1 MPTKRY
7 IKLILPLRLEWE
19 PCYLLAGDVRPGQRV
34 IVRFAGRRTVGVVS
48 EVDVTPD
55 IDESRIQPVLTV
67 ESGLEPISPEE
78 ISLWRFIADYYL
90 CTVGEVY
97 KAAYPGLKTAAEE
110 SSARS
115 QQRKEAM
122 EERTI
127 EVWQQRIARLEA
139 RLQAKEADLSKK
151 HNDAVRSRLESQ
163 RGAILEELQAAKDRL
178 ASFSH
183 KLDLAGQDWSRL
195 LKSLPETAAEPIL
208 AKALSSGKPVLLK
221 SSDRI
226 QNYVQAAAEQIRKGK
241 NVCILVNEIALA
253 GKLCEALRASFG
265 ELVLVHHSQMTRA
278 AQRRI
283 NDAVRSGRPY
293 VLVGTRSAIFIPHRE
308 LGLIIVENEE
318 SPFYKQS
325 DTAPRYNARDCAVQL
340 ARIHGCGIILG
351 SASPSLESILNARSG
366 RYSLI
371 DRNPDGRE
379 MHPGC
384 SFTLIDIPAERK
396 KNGMAGVF
404 SRKLLEAMRWSKRSA
419 LIRGFEKPEE
429 LGEPQADVFTFPQ
442 AAKTD
447 LSSYDLV
454 GILNADALFNPA
466 DFRSDEHAFQFLERL
481 KSICPK
487 LMVQTRQAGHQ
498 VFALNS
504 AEPLLEERRAFNL
517 PPYYRLIELRVRDAA
532 TAESLG
538 RSLQKD
544 GFSPMVLAEAV
555 RIALPRDKQL
565 LERKRKIRKTVEAF
579 RSTFK
584 ADVIIDV
591 DPA

>member
-1 MPTKRY
+1 M
-7 IKLILPLRLEWE
+7 
-19 PCYLLAGDVRPGQRV
+19 
-34 IVRFAGRRTVGVVS
+34 
-48 EVDVTPD
+48 
-55 IDESRIQPVLTV
+55 
-67 ESGLEPISPEE
+67 
-78 ISLWRFIADYYL
+78 
-90 CTVGEVY
+90 
-97 KAAYPGLKTAAEE
+97 
-110 SSARS
+110 
-115 QQRKEAM
+115 
-122 EERTI
+122 
-127 EVWQQRIARLEA
+127 
-139 RLQAKEADLSKK
+139 
-151 HNDAVRSRLESQ
+151 
-163 RGAILEELQAAKDRL
+163 
-178 ASFSH
+178 
-183 KLDLAGQDWSRL
+183 
-195 LKSLPETAAEPIL
+195 
-208 AKALSSGKPVLLK
+208 
-221 SSDRI
+221 
-226 QNYVQAAAEQIRKGK
+226 
-241 NVCILVNEIALA
+241 NEIALA
-253 GKLCEALRASFG
+253 GSLCEALKASFG

-308 LGLIIVENEE
+308 LGLIIVDNEE

-325 DTAPRYNARDCAVQL
+325 DIAPRYNARDCAVQL
-340 ARIHGCGIILG
+340 ARILGCGIILG

-366 RYSLI
+366 RYALI

-384 SFTLIDIPAERK
+384 NFTLIDISAERR
-396 KNGMAGVF
+396 KNGMDGVY
-404 SRKLLEAMRWSKRSA
+404 SRKLLQAMRRSKRTA

-442 AAKTD
+442 ASKTD
-447 LSSYDLV
+447 FSSYHLV

-481 KSICPK
+481 RSTCPK

-498 VFALNS
+498 VFSLNS

-517 PPYYRLIELRVRDAA
+517 PPYYRLIELRVHDAA

-538 RSLQKD
+538 RSLQKE

-565 LERKRKIRKTVEAF
+565 QESKRKLRNTVEAF

>member
-1 MPTKRY
+1 M
-7 IKLILPLRLEWE
+7 
-19 PCYLLAGDVRPGQRV
+19 
-34 IVRFAGRRTVGVVS
+34 VS

-55 IDESRIQPVLTV
+55 IDESRIQPVLAPD
-67 ESGLEPISPEE
+67 SGLEPISPEE
-78 ISLWRFIADYYL
+78 IKLWRFMAEYYL

-115 QQRKEAM
+115 QQRKEAL

-127 EVWQQRIARLEA
+127 EVWQQRISRLEA
-139 RLQAKEADLSKK
+139 RLAAKDADLEKK
-151 HNDAVRSRLESQ
+151 HGEAVRSRLEGQ
-163 RGAILEELQAAKDRL
+163 RREIAAELQAARDRL

-195 LKSLPETAAEPIL
+195 LEGLPETTAEPIL

-221 SSDRI
+221 SADRI
-226 QNYVQAAAEQIRKGK
+226 RNYVQAAAEQLRNGK

-253 GKLCEALRASFG
+253 GSLCEALKASFG
-265 ELVLVHHSQMTRA
+265 DLLMVHHSQMTRA

-308 LGLIIVENEE
+308 LGLIIVDNEE

-340 ARIHGCGIILG
+340 ARIHGCSIILG
-351 SASPSLESILNARSG
+351 SVSPSLESILNASGG
-366 RYSLI
+366 RYTLI
-371 DRNPDGRE
+371 DRNPDGQE
-379 MHPGC
+379 MHSGC
-384 SFTLIDIPAERK
+384 RFSLIDIPAEWK
-396 KNGMAGVF
+396 KNGMVGVF
-404 SRKLLEAMRWSKRSA
+404 SRKLLEAMGRSKRTA
-419 LIRGFEKPEE
+419 LIRGFEKAED
-429 LGEPQADVFTFPQ
+429 LGDTRADVFTIPL
-442 AAKTD
+442 ASKTD
-447 LSSYDLV
+447 FSAYDLV
-454 GILNADALFNPA
+454 AILNADALFNPA

-481 KSICPK
+481 RSSCPK
-487 LMVQTRQAGHQ
+487 LIVQARNAGHQ
-498 VFALNS
+498 VFALAS
-504 AEPLLEERRAFNL
+504 AEPLLQERRQFNL
-517 PPYYRLIELRVRDAA
+517 PPYFRLIELRVRNADIAQNLAHSLTAA
-532 TAESLG
+532 
-538 RSLQKD
+538 
-544 GFSPMVLAEAV
+544 GFSPMIMGESV

-565 LERKRKIRKTVEAF
+565 QESKRKLRNTVEAF